1 MAEQTFETFI
11 QKERERL
18 SEPREDVLS
27 RRVQCEQELADI
39 DKELTAISA
48 YETVKAGKAPRAT
61 RTGTGKRRSGQR
73 DAVLAEI
80 KKHTDGIGRAELLKA
95 MGVKGDKSGS
105 QSVSN
110 ALAALKK
117 AGTIGAKDGKYLPQ

>member
-11 QKERERL
+11 KKERERL
-18 SEPREDVLS
+18 SKLREDVLS

-48 YETVKAGKAPRAT
+48 YEAAKTGKPAAKPR
-61 RTGTGKRRSGQR
+61 TGKRRIGQR
-73 DAVLAEI
+73 DAVLAEV
-80 KKHTDGIGRAELLKA
+80 KKHTDGISRAEILVA
-95 MGVKGDKSGS
+95 MGVKGNKSGEG
-105 QSVSN
+105 SVSN

>member
-11 QKERERL
+11 KKERDRL
-18 SEPREDVLS
+18 SKLREDVLS
-27 RRVQCEQELADI
+27 RKAQCDQELADI

-48 YETVKAGKAPRAT
+48 YEAAKAGKAPRTTGAGT
-61 RTGTGKRRSGQR
+61 RKRRTGQR
-73 DAVLAEI
+73 DAVLAEV
-80 KKHTDGIGRAELLKA
+80 KKHADGISRADLLKA
-95 MGVKGDKSGS
+95 MGVKGDKSAEG
-105 QSVSN
+105 SVSN